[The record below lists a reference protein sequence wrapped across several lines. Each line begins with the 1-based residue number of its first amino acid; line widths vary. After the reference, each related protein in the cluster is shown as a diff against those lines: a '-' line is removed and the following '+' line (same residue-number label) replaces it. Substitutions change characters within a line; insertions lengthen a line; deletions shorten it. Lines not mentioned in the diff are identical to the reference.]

1 MTNLDRRAPGADG
14 QLSNRAA
21 RGRSGYP
28 GCVPLQRA
36 HGEGLPAAC
45 SHSSSSSS
53 SSSTSAPSLG
63 PLLDTVQEAN
73 QEDVRRQVVHP
84 AVHQNAALRAAELVP
99 GADDVFQAAA
109 AEGVLARQHLGRG
122 VQALQ
127 AHRALQQIQQRRRL
141 VHVGGEGEHLGFSVR
156 GDAAATGSCTGE
168 MSRGRRTFWEA
179 ASGTRHDRVP
189 PRRAL
194 ITGVLLK
201 LSSADPYLSPSLP
214 STCFCF
220 FLSLSLSL
228 SPCLSLS
235 LSLSLSPAAEQ
246 KAVRSRSH
254 HHHHPRADQKC
265 GARSRTTDRL
275 IQTRR
280 KRETTTPSSSTT
292 TTTTHTHQQ
301 AGSLIIRFPPHTFTP
316 ELVSHLFRQTWEAD
330 GRFPVISPALRVL
343 ITQSPQL

>member
-1 MTNLDRRAPGADG
+1 MTNLDRRAPGGDG

-45 SHSSSSSS
+45 SHSSSSS
-53 SSSTSAPSLG
+53 SAPSLG

-127 AHRALQQIQQRRRL
+127 AHRALQQIQQRRGL

-168 MSRGRRTFWEA
+168 MNRGRRTFWEA

-194 ITGVLLK
+194 NTGVLLK

-220 FLSLSLSL
+220 SR
-228 SPCLSLS
+228 S

-265 GARSRTTDRL
+265 GARSRTADRL

-280 KRETTTPSSSTT
+280 KRETTTPSSSTN
-292 TTTTHTHQQ
+292 TTTHTHQQ
-301 AGSLIIRFPPHTFTP
+301 AGSLIIRFPLTPSRRSWCHTFSDKP
-316 ELVSHLFRQTWEAD
+316 ERLLGGFLSSHLLCEC
-330 GRFPVISPALRVL
+330 
-343 ITQSPQL
+343 